1 MERTASTEN
10 PTPHKAPRKKQ
21 GGTNRKEHPMK
32 ELNRRAFLTLTGAAL
47 AMMALTACGADD
59 APPAPPAPTTPK
71 EAELVAAINKVWK
84 EKHDAGAVAH
94 EQLTLNQDAV
104 GAIRCYGRVFEE
116 ANETPHTLKDPDHKI
131 IFGELN
137 GLEEK
142 ITEKYGKDSL
152 AGMAGISEP
161 SPDMVV
167 ALEDEYSCEDTAV
180 RTFVAKLLNNSNS
193 AKAEFISIY
202 CPVVQGKTYM
212 IAVVFRN
219 TKA

>member
-1 MERTASTEN
+1 
-10 PTPHKAPRKKQ
+10 
-21 GGTNRKEHPMK
+21 MK
-32 ELNRRAFLTLTGAAL
+32 EMNRRAFLTLTGAAL
-47 AMMALTACGADD
+47 AMMALTACGDEPY
-59 APPAPPAPTTPK
+59 APPAPPAPTTSK

-84 EKHDAGAVAH
+84 EKYDAKAVDR

-137 GLEEK
+137 GLEDK
-142 ITEKYGKDSL
+142 IRNKYGKDSL

-161 SPDMVV
+161 SPENVV

-212 IAVVFRN
+212 TAVVFRN
-219 TKA
+219 NKA

>member
-1 MERTASTEN
+1 
-10 PTPHKAPRKKQ
+10 
-21 GGTNRKEHPMK
+21 MK
-32 ELNRRAFLTLTGAAL
+32 ELNRREFLTLSGAAL
-47 AMMALTACGADD
+47 AMMALAACGADD
-59 APPAPPAPTTPK
+59 APAAPTPPTGK

-84 EKHDAGAVAH
+84 EKFDAGQATY
-94 EQLTLNQDAV
+94 EKLTFNQDAV
-104 GAIRCYGRVFEE
+104 RAVRGYGRVFEK
-116 ANETPHTLKDPDHKI
+116 ANETPHKLTPSDSAIVFEESDGFEAEMLK
-131 IFGELN
+131 
-137 GLEEK
+137 
-142 ITEKYGKDSL
+142 KYGENSL

-161 SPDMVV
+161 STDMVV